1 MNRSQLLLT
10 VALLLAPSVALT
22 QPSGQESARVD
33 LLEKRIRI
41 LEKQLA
47 RYAPDVSGQALPDEI
62 DFCGVPVDL
71 DDPII
76 RERIEREFF
85 LVLGNRAQVV
95 LWAKRAARVF
105 PTVVKQAKKLDV
117 CDDLKYVAV
126 IESGLRP
133 KVTSRASARGWW
145 QFMGPT
151 GKDFGLT
158 VDGEWDQRADLE
170 KSTHAGL
177 SYLKRL
183 EARFGSWPL
192 AMAAYNTG
200 PNRLDRA
207 MTRQGESDFW
217 DLRLYAEAERYV
229 PRTIAIKLVMENPQA
244 YGFQFRVRDAWPEEP
259 RSAVSVKV
267 PSGLSVSS
275 LTVAK
280 AAGINYRRFRRL
292 NPELGEDSLPAGR
305 RVAIKVAPGEEKA
318 IEKAIKGEIKRARRV
333 AKRRA
338 ADISRKKKAAAAKAA
353 KERRLA
359 RARKAKA
366 KKARAKK
373 ARKTRRYTVRSG
385 DSLWSIAN
393 RHSISVG
400 ELQAWNKLGGSK
412 VLQPGDRL
420 IVARRR

>member
-1 MNRSQLLLT
+1 MTRSQLLLT

-22 QPSGQESARVD
+22 QPGLQETARIE

-47 RYAPDVSGQALPDEI
+47 RYAPDVSGQELPDEI
-62 DFCGVPVDL
+62 DFCGVPVNL

-76 RERIEREFF
+76 RERIEREFL

-95 LWAKRAARVF
+95 LWAKRAGRTF
-105 PTVVKQAKKLDV
+105 PTIVKQAKKLDV

-126 IESGLRP
+126 VESGLRP

-151 GKDFGLT
+151 GKDYGLA
-158 VDGEWDQRADLE
+158 VDGQWDQRADLE

-177 SYLKRL
+177 SYLKKL

-207 MTRQGESDFW
+207 MTRQGETDFW
-217 DLRLYAEAERYV
+217 NLRLYTEAERYV
-229 PRTIAIKLVMENPQA
+229 PRAIAIKLVMENPEV
-244 YGFQFRVRDAWPEEP
+244 YGFNFRVRDAWPEEP
-259 RSAVSVKV
+259 RTAVTVKV
-267 PSGLSVSS
+267 PSGLSVSA

-292 NPELGEDSLPAGR
+292 NPELGDDALPTGR
-305 RVAIKVAPGEEKA
+305 RVAIKVTPGEEKA
-318 IEKAIKGEIKRARRV
+318 LEKALKAEIKGARRV

-338 ADISRKKKAAAAKAA
+338 ADVVRKKKAAAAKAA

-359 RARKAKA
+359 RARSAKARKKAKA
-366 KKARAKK
+366 KKARK
-373 ARKTRRYTVRSG
+373 ARRYTVRSG

-420 IVARRR
+420 IVARR